1 MKPMKKILAIVLLLT
16 LLLIPA
22 QPAAAKGM
30 LDGQVIFGEN
40 FTLKSGETLNGD
52 LVVFGGNVTVEE
64 DALLDGSLVVIGGN
78 ITVDGTVESDMV
90 IIGGTISLNETAIV
104 KGDVVSVGGVISRA
118 DGAVVEGDVV
128 ENNGPS
134 IQIPDVPN
142 GPNVPNVSPVRV
154 SVNPFASVFQLVFQA
169 IGVAALAMLL
179 VLFMQPQLER
189 VSRAVVA
196 NPLIPGSVGMLVVFL
211 APLALLLMV
220 VTLLLIPVALV
231 AALLL
236 VLAWLFGVIA
246 IGMEVG
252 ERFTQ
257 AIHQDWAPV
266 LKAGFGTL
274 LLMLVVGGV
283 GFVPC
288 VGWLAPFLVG
298 LTGIG
303 AVTLTLFGSR
313 VYPPPAPVVEVP
325 PAS

>member
-1 MKPMKKILAIVLLLT
+1 MKPMKKILVVALLLT
-16 LLLIPA
+16 LLLLPA
-22 QPAAAKGM
+22 RPAAAKGL

-40 FTLKSGETLNGD
+40 FTLKSGETLDGD

-78 ITVDGTVESDMV
+78 ITVHGSVESDVV
-90 IIGGTISLNETAIV
+90 IIGGTISLEETAIV

-118 DGAVVEGDVV
+118 DGALVEGDII

-142 GPNVPNVSPVRV
+142 APNVSPVRV
-154 SVNPFASVFQLVFQA
+154 SVNPFANVFQLVFQA

-211 APLALLLMV
+211 APLALVLMV
-220 VTLLLIPVALV
+220 VTILLIPVAFV
-231 AALLL
+231 AVLLL

-266 LKAGFGTL
+266 FKAGFGTL

-283 GFVPC
+283 GLVPC

-313 VYPPPAPVVEVP
+313 VYPPPAPLVEVP

>member
-1 MKPMKKILAIVLLLT
+1 MKPMQKILAVALLLT

-22 QPAAAKGM
+22 RPAAARGP

-40 FTLKSGETLNGD
+40 FTLKSGETLDGD
-52 LVVFGGNVTVEE
+52 LVVFGGNVSVEE
-64 DALLDGSLVVIGGN
+64 DALVDGSLVVIGGN
-78 ITVDGTVESDMV
+78 ITVDGSVDSDVV
-90 IIGGTISLNETAIV
+90 IIGGTISLNETALIG
-104 KGDVVSVGGVISRA
+104 GDVVSVGGVVSRA
-118 DGAVVEGDVV
+118 DGAVVEGDII

-134 IQIPDVPN
+134 VQIPDVPN
-142 GPNVPNVSPVRV
+142 VPPVRV
-154 SVNPFASVFQLVFQA
+154 SVNPFASIFQLVFQA

-179 VLFMQPQLER
+179 MLFMQPQLER

-211 APLALLLMV
+211 APLALVLMV
-220 VTLLLIPVALV
+220 VTILLIPVAALSL
-231 AALLL
+231 LLL

-266 LKAGFGTL
+266 LKAGFGTF
-274 LLMLVVGGV
+274 LLMIVVGGI

-288 VGWLAPFLVG
+288 IGWLAPFLVG

-313 VYPPPAPVVEVP
+313 VYPPPAPPAEVP